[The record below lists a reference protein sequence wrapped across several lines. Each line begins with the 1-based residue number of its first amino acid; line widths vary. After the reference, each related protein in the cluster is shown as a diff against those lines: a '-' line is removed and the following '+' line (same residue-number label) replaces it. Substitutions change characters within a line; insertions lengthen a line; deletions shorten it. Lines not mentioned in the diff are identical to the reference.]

1 LNTALNTSGKQLK
14 DKTAAS
20 KYFQLFLGGGT
31 TTEKVSVQSLFETQL
46 TLANTAS
53 LGATASS
60 GVAGVY
66 LDGTSKRLFAAN
78 GLEPQQVF

>member
-1 LNTALNTSGKQLK
+1 
-14 DKTAAS
+14 
-20 KYFQLFLGGGT
+20 
-31 TTEKVSVQSLFETQL
+31 LFETQL

-53 LGATASS
+53 LGATAS

-78 GLEPQQVF
+78 GLEPQQVFLKGMMAAFMDQIVNNYLSKKQIRRRNKQSKQHQ

>member
-1 LNTALNTSGKQLK
+1 
-14 DKTAAS
+14 
-20 KYFQLFLGGGT
+20 
-31 TTEKVSVQSLFETQL
+31 LFETQL

-66 LDGTSKRLFAAN
+66 LDGTSKDCFAN
-78 GLEPQQVF
+78 GLEPQQVFLKG

>member
-1 LNTALNTSGKQLK
+1 
-14 DKTAAS
+14 
-20 KYFQLFLGGGT
+20 
-31 TTEKVSVQSLFETQL
+31 LFETQL

-78 GLEPQQVF
+78 GLEPQQVFLKGMMGASLDQIVNNYLSKTN

>member
-1 LNTALNTSGKQLK
+1 VAEQLLK
-14 DKTAAS
+14 S
-20 KYFQLFLGGGT
+20 KRSIL
-31 TTEKVSVQSLFETQL
+31 ETQL

-66 LDGTSKRLFAAN
+66 LDGTSKDCL
-78 GLEPQQVF
+78 LPMD

>member
-1 LNTALNTSGKQLK
+1 
-14 DKTAAS
+14 
-20 KYFQLFLGGGT
+20 
-31 TTEKVSVQSLFETQL
+31 LFETQL

-66 LDGTSKRLFAAN
+66 LDGTSKDCFAN
-78 GLEPQQVF
+78 G